1 MSIFL
6 SVLEH
11 SHVPIEIREIL
22 SFTQTVTKMLT
33 AKIAEMPDVEGAV
46 LLSTCNR
53 TELYLTGKN
62 ALNPG
67 EILCKAAEVSY
78 APFAEAFEQFADE
91 AAVRHLMEVA
101 SGLRSRI
108 FGEDQIISQVK
119 SAIAIAREVHSAC
132 HELETLF
139 RIAISAGKEVRSSVR
154 FTSVPTS
161 AASRAVEL
169 IEGYLKVSGL
179 SAMVIGNGEMG
190 RLAASLLESRGCN
203 VTITLRTYKHGETIV
218 PPGCSVVPYEE
229 RFSHM
234 DGMDFVISAT
244 TSPHY
249 TVGEKEVSSM
259 KCPPKYF
266 IDLSIPRDIQ
276 PSVGDIDGVT
286 AFNVDDLEDCAPHL
300 EPPPLVYEILQKH
313 EDRFYRWL
321 GYKECMPAVEEL
333 KQAILDRL
341 MTAKELEDGL
351 DTEQI
356 LELAVER
363 TVDLVAGGFAGHLT
377 SESMQL
383 CSEKIRANTT
393 ARKVI

>member
-11 SHVPIEIREIL
+11 SHVPIEVREIL

-33 AKIAEMPDVEGAV
+33 VKIAGMLEVEGVV

-53 TELYLTGKN
+53 TELYLTGET

-78 APFAEAFEQFADE
+78 MPFTEVFEHFTDE
-91 AAVRHLMEVA
+91 EAVRHLMEVA

-119 SAIAIAREVHSAC
+119 SAIAIARETHSAC

-169 IEGYLKVSGL
+169 VEKHMPVRGL

-190 RLAASLLESRGCN
+190 RLAAALLEARGCS

-249 TVGEKEVSSM
+249 TVGEKEVTAM
-259 KCPPKYF
+259 KNPPKYF
-266 IDLSIPRDIQ
+266 VDLSIPRDIQ
-276 PSVGDIDGVT
+276 PSIGDIEGVMT
-286 AFNVDDLEDCAPHL
+286 FNVDDLEDCAPYL

-321 GYKECMPAVEEL
+321 GYRDCMPAVEEL
-333 KQAILDRL
+333 KQAILDRIL
-341 MTAKELEDGL
+341 TAKELEDEL
-351 DTEQI
+351 DTEQV

-363 TVDLVAGGFAGHLT
+363 TIDLVAGGFAGHLT
-377 SESMQL
+377 SESMLL

-393 ARKVI
+393 AKKVI